1 MRVKG
6 VFVFMAEKFEMNVSV
21 TVDIEKLSKFNNQLD
36 DKIKQVVQIA
46 ARNIEKDAKQ
56 RMTDWPAVDTGD
68 TRSSIFVDPGSPSFS
83 QHIGPT
89 TEYAPFIEF
98 GTRYMSARPY
108 MIPALEKE
116 APRFKEA
123 LSDNQMFPF

>member
-1 MRVKG
+1 
-6 VFVFMAEKFEMNVSV
+6 MAEKFEMNVSV

-56 RMTDWPAVDTGD
+56 RMADWPAVDTG
-68 TRSSIFVDPGSPSFS
+68 TTMNSIFVDPGSPSFS

-98 GTRYMSARPY
+98 GTRYMSARPF

>member
-1 MRVKG
+1 
-6 VFVFMAEKFEMNVSV
+6 MNAG
-21 TVDIEKLSKFNNQLD
+21 FQ
-36 DKIKQVVQIA
+36 DKIKTVVQIA

-68 TRSSIFVDPGSPSFS
+68 TRGSIFVDPGTPSFS
-83 QHIGPT
+83 QRIGPT

-98 GTRYMSARPY
+98 GTSRMSARPF

-116 APRFKEA
+116 APRFQDA
-123 LSDNQMFPF
+123 LINQILPF

>member
-1 MRVKG
+1 
-6 VFVFMAEKFEMNVSV
+6 MADKFEMNVSV
-21 TVDIEKLSKFNNQLD
+21 KVDIEKLSHFNNQFD
-36 DKIKQVVQIA
+36 DKIKTVVQIA

-56 RMTDWPAVDTGD
+56 RMTDWPAVDTGA
-68 TRSSIFVDPGSPSFS
+68 TRNSIFVDPGTPSFS
-83 QHIGPT
+83 QKIGPT

-116 APRFKEA
+116 APRFIAA
-123 LSDNQMFPF
+123 LSDDQMFAL

>member
-1 MRVKG
+1 
-6 VFVFMAEKFEMNVSV
+6 MAALEMNMTV
-21 TVDIEKLSKFNNQLD
+21 TVDIEKLSNRNLD
-36 DKIKQVVQIA
+36 DRIKKVVQIA

-56 RMTDWPAVDTGD
+56 RMTDWPAVDTGA
-68 TRSSIFVDPGSPSFS
+68 TRNSIFVDPGTPSFS
-83 QHIGPT
+83 HRIGPT

-116 APRFKEA
+116 APRFIAA
-123 LSDNQMFPF
+123 LSDDQMFAL